1 MLSGRELALGI
12 VGAWRL
18 VRADRTALLCFDR
31 TPRGFWRSFWVA
43 LILAPVSALLVAIHL
58 ADLKIVD
65 VSARIVLL
73 QMGFVALNWLAM
85 PALLSEIAQRTGRVP
100 QFMAYVIANNYAQ
113 ILGTGFWLAAL
124 VLAVSVPAAIG
135 SVLLY
140 GALGGLLFYQY
151 RIARVAFELRPLF
164 AAALVIAEFALQQF
178 LLAIND
184 GLLQAFVPAG
194 V

>member
-194 V
+194 A